1 MGGGMTMGLGAGCEG
16 GEGSCSKPAPLFMV
30 PAGSMVIGVGGGGIL
45 SGVQVGLLLAAAVV
59 PATMGYVGG
68 SSGPCDCL
76 LRMSNV

>member
-1 MGGGMTMGLGAGCEG
+1 MGGGMTMGLGAGCDG
-16 GEGSCSKPAPLFMV
+16 GEGNSRPVVLLFMM
-30 PAGSMVIGVGGGGIL
+30 PASVVIGVGIA
-45 SGVQVGLLLAAAVV
+45 SAGVQVGLLLAGVQV

>member
-1 MGGGMTMGLGAGCEG
+1 MGLGAGCDG
-16 GEGSCSKPAPLFMV
+16 GEGNSRPVVALFMV
-30 PAGSMVIGVGGGGIL
+30 PPPSSVVIGVGIA
-45 SGVQVGLLLAAAVV
+45 SAVVVQVGLLLAGVQV